1 MKLKMQSIHF
11 DADRKLL
18 AFIQEKV
25 SKLNHFH
32 DGIVDGEVILRL
44 EKNQTSENKVVQIKV
59 NIPGNE
65 LIAKERK
72 QTFEEATNTAVEV
85 LRNQIKKQKQTVRG
99 VKMDEVIDKQ
109 STEEEF

>member
-1 MKLKMQSIHF
+1 MKLTMQSVHF

-18 AFIQEKV
+18 AFIKEKV
-25 SKLNHFH
+25 DKLTHFH
-32 DGIVDGEVILRL
+32 DGILDGEVILRL
-44 EKNQTSENKVVQIKV
+44 ENNKNNENKVVQIKV
-59 NIPGNE
+59 NMKGNE